1 MKFENFLASR
11 ILSYKRYKNS
21 ISSPIIKISV
31 LSIII
36 AISVINFS
44 VSIGFGIQNE
54 IKNKFSLISGDF
66 YITNFKNES
75 FSTFHSINL
84 DQIDFSIFENEKFNY
99 INKVIYNP
107 GIIPLENNFQDIIFK
122 GIESSN
128 KDFLNPFIAGISNI
142 DIKINDIIISDYLS
156 NKLEINV
163 GDKTRFLFFKN
174 KDSKIPIIRNFN
186 VIGLYNSGISEFDSK
201 VVIGNINQSAS
212 INKWNINHVGALEI
226 SLHKN
231 NPENNISSLFKHIPS
246 SLDIQTS
253 SQRFPDIFSW
263 INLFDTNIY
272 LIIILMTL
280 VGGINMITALLVTV
294 LDKTKLIAILKIFGT
309 KNSSVKKIFFIN
321 GFYLILRGVFW
332 GNLFSLTLMFFQK
345 QFLFFKLDPS
355 IYYSSFVPIEIDPF
369 KIIFI
374 NLIVVLIS
382 LIMLFIPINAISK
395 IKPNS
400 TLKLS

>member
-1 MKFENFLASR
+1 M
-11 ILSYKRYKNS
+11 
-21 ISSPIIKISV
+21 

-66 YITNFKNES
+66 YITNFKNEG
-75 FSTFHSINL
+75 FSTFDSINL
-84 DQIDFSIFENEKFNY
+84 NQIDFSIFENEKFNY
-99 INKVIYNP
+99 VNKVIYNP

-321 GFYLILRGVFW
+321 GFYLILRGVFL
-332 GNLFSLTLMFFQK
+332 GNLFSLTLMFLQK

-369 KIIFI
+369 KLFFI
-374 NLIVVLIS
+374 NLVVILVS

>member
-1 MKFENFLASR
+1 M
-11 ILSYKRYKNS
+11 
-21 ISSPIIKISV
+21 

-66 YITNFKNES
+66 YITNFKNEG
-75 FSTFHSINL
+75 FSTFDSINL
-84 DQIDFSIFENEKFNY
+84 NQIDFSIFENEKFNY
-99 INKVIYNP
+99 VNKVIYNP

-321 GFYLILRGVFW
+321 GFYLILRGIFW
-332 GNLFSLTLMFFQK
+332 GNLFSLTLMFLQK

-369 KIIFI
+369 KLFFI
-374 NLIVVLIS
+374 NLVVILVS

-395 IKPNS
+395 LKPNS
-400 TLKLS
+400 TLNLSL

>member
-1 MKFENFLASR
+1 M
-11 ILSYKRYKNS
+11 
-21 ISSPIIKISV
+21 
-31 LSIII
+31 
-36 AISVINFS
+36 
-44 VSIGFGIQNE
+44 
-54 IKNKFSLISGDF
+54 
-66 YITNFKNES
+66 
-75 FSTFHSINL
+75 
-84 DQIDFSIFENEKFNY
+84 
-99 INKVIYNP
+99 
-107 GIIPLENNFQDIIFK
+107 
-122 GIESSN
+122 
-128 KDFLNPFIAGISNI
+128 
-142 DIKINDIIISDYLS
+142 
-156 NKLEINV
+156 
-163 GDKTRFLFFKN
+163 
-174 KDSKIPIIRNFN
+174 
-186 VIGLYNSGISEFDSK
+186 
-201 VVIGNINQSAS
+201 
-212 INKWNINHVGALEI
+212 
-226 SLHKN
+226 HKN

-294 LDKTKLIAILKIFGT
+294 LDKTKLIAILKIFGA

-321 GFYLILRGVFW
+321 GFYLILRGVFL
-332 GNLFSLTLMFFQK
+332 GNLFSLTLMFLQK

-369 KIIFI
+369 KLFFI
-374 NLIVVLIS
+374 NLVVILVS